1 LQVCVVPTLEGSV
14 RDGRGQSWGAVHY
27 NGAVTRIGLLR
38 LILES
43 DVVRTWPR
51 EAVHEGLR
59 AVGGRA

>member
-1 LQVCVVPTLEGSV
+1 MGA
-14 RDGRGQSWGAVHY
+14 RGVVHY